1 MQNFSVTI
9 PMTAH
14 ALTAL
19 SRFAAE
25 LAAGGSDTAQPV
37 RTFEVVTPTQ
47 APAVVEADDADD
59 QPTDGT
65 GLDSQGIPWD
75 ARIHAS
81 TKTKLQDGS
90 WKIRRNLDPKTVAEV
105 LDELKGRKGD
115 PVQSDVPP
123 PPVAQAA
130 TIVAPPPAAAV
141 EVTPPPVA
149 QAAAVVAPPPADK
162 PAATPGTFA
171 AAMQLLAKTAELGRF
186 SQPDAVS
193 WLASQGV
200 PNLAGLAT
208 NAAVRADFIAL
219 LNSILES

>member
-1 MQNFSVTI
+1 MSNFSVTI

-37 RTFEVVTPTQ
+37 RTFEVATPTQ
-47 APAVVEADDADD
+47 APAVVEADDVDD

-90 WKIRRNLDPKTVAEV
+90 WKIRRNLDPKIVAEV
-105 LDELKGRKGD
+105 LDELKGRKGE

-130 TIVAPPPAAAV
+130 TVVAPPPAAAV
-141 EVTPPPVA
+141 EVT
-149 QAAAVVAPPPADK
+149 PPPADK